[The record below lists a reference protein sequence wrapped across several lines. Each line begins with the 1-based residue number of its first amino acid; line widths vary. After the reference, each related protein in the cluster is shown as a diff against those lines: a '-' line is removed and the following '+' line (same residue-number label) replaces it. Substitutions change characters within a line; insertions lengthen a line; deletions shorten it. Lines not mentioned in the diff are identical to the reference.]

1 MVLSIRTGLFRGLL
15 SPNVLIRTIGNYLVF
30 CESYAFQ
37 IISVAHGAIFSTDR
51 RFRFKFSTLIFQQPE
66 RDIGIRLCVSRVRY
80 TSSTKD
86 DSKEEDGHRSSP
98 LLHSV
103 AFLKDSSSKS
113 PFKIR
118 TLSLERVI
126 REDRKEQQVLLP
138 SAISKK
144 FRRTSRSRTE
154 AAIGQAHCW
163 NAMLKT
169 IRNRSE
175 TKNRRVF
182 HVLTVTRARTT
193 SGRQLANGAIL
204 KGPLYALSNNTCVVQ
219 SENNGTLSLT
229 GAGVCASSTIF

>member
-1 MVLSIRTGLFRGLL
+1 MAAEALPCCILS
-15 SPNVLIRTIGNYLVF
+15 
-30 CESYAFQ
+30 
-37 IISVAHGAIFSTDR
+37 H
-51 RFRFKFSTLIFQQPE
+51 
-66 RDIGIRLCVSRVRY
+66 
-80 TSSTKD
+80 
-86 DSKEEDGHRSSP
+86 
-98 LLHSV
+98 
-103 AFLKDSSSKS
+103 FLKDSSSKS

-144 FRRTSRSRTE
+144 IRRTSRSRTE

-169 IRNRSE
+169 FFFAMLKTFRNRSE

-182 HVLTVTRARTT
+182 HVVTVTRARTT

-229 GAGVCASSTIF
+229 GAGVCASSTTF

>member
-1 MVLSIRTGLFRGLL
+1 M
-15 SPNVLIRTIGNYLVF
+15 
-30 CESYAFQ
+30 Q
-37 IISVAHGAIFSTDR
+37 
-51 RFRFKFSTLIFQQPE
+51 
-66 RDIGIRLCVSRVRY
+66 Y

-86 DSKEEDGHRSSP
+86 DSKEDDGRRSSP

-103 AFLKDSSSKS
+103 AF
-113 PFKIR
+113 FKGLFVEESFQN
-118 TLSLERVI
+118 TESFSGACD

-144 FRRTSRSRTE
+144 FRRTSRSRTK

-229 GAGVCASSTIF
+229 GAGVCASSTTF